1 MSAGVEGPRRE
12 FSSRR
17 ERLGTS
23 LSVSHTC
30 RDIAAMRCRERGGVG
45 GEREEEQ

>member
-30 RDIAAMRCRERGGVG
+30 RDIAAMRCREGGGG